1 MKIVVIGAGQVG
13 STVVEAL
20 HDEHDITVIDLDEE
34 RLSALA
40 ERFDAGVLSGNGA
53 SRRDLEEAG
62 VREAGLLIAC
72 TSRDE
77 INIIAA
83 IFSKKISPATKTV
96 VRTTNEEYLDIWHER
111 ELDFDLIV
119 SSERETALTV
129 SRLIGVPA
137 ARQTDVFADGQVQI
151 VEFDVDG
158 GQSVIG
164 VPLRQAEIPPDSK
177 VASIIRGDSIVVPR
191 GDEMIE
197 QGDRIIVIGSPEAAQ
212 GWSKIIAPA
221 GRRVEDVV
229 IYGAGRAGLSTARI
243 LGAQGIRVRLVEAD
257 LERAREA
264 AEEVPEARVFH
275 ATGMDADFIERER
288 INKAQAAVFAMRDD
302 PKNHYAATLL
312 KLHGVPFTIAVVHD
326 AQSAEVFERA
336 GIDRAVNPRVITAEE
351 IVRFAHDPRTQ
362 QVAMLEG
369 DRFEILDIT
378 VRAESELV
386 DKRFRDLPQTGA
398 LIGAIVRDGKALFP
412 HGEDMLQ
419 AGDRVIVFT
428 ESKRVPIVEK
438 ALSSDPSSASTC
450 RRRSTS
456 SARCSSTSASR
467 RSSRPRSPSA
477 TTSRRGRSS
486 LRRRSCS
493 ERPGASSGS
502 RTARRRS
509 GSERGSSSCPLT
521 WLLAAAV
528 GALPYWLSGEAQFSN
543 PLDAYFEG
551 MSGFTTTGATILTNV
566 EGLSHSLAMW
576 RQLTQWLG
584 GMGIIVLALAVLP
597 RLKVGGRQL
606 LETELPGPRDREA
619 DVAHTRDRP
628 APVAALRRTDRARD
642 RRADRFRL
650 DGARYGDELLRRRRI
665 LVHDDPDGRVRDGE
679 PLRRGVRC
687 GLPVGDSLL
696 HARRGRELRAPLSRP
711 RPPTTSG
718 LRPRRGIP
726 PLPRARRA
734 RLCRPRRRALGAR
747 TSSAARRR
755 SATAP
760 SPPSRR

>member
-20 HDEHDITVIDLDEE
+20 HDEHDMTVIDLDEE
-34 RLSALA
+34 RLNALA

-53 SRRDLEEAG
+53 SRRTLEEAG
-62 VREAGLLIAC
+62 VAGAGLLIAC

-197 QGDRIIVIGSPEAAQ
+197 QGDRIVVIGSPEAAQ

-229 IYGAGRAGLSTARI
+229 IYGAGRAGLSTARL

-312 KLHGVPFTIAVVHD
+312 KLHGVPFTIAVIHD

-438 ALSSDPSSASTC
+438 AL
-450 RRRSTS
+450 
-456 SARCSSTSASR
+456 
-467 RSSRPRSPSA
+467 
-477 TTSRRGRSS
+477 
-486 LRRRSCS
+486 
-493 ERPGASSGS
+493 
-502 RTARRRS
+502 
-509 GSERGSSSCPLT
+509 
-521 WLLAAAV
+521 
-528 GALPYWLSGEAQFSN
+528 
-543 PLDAYFEG
+543 
-551 MSGFTTTGATILTNV
+551 
-566 EGLSHSLAMW
+566 
-576 RQLTQWLG
+576 
-584 GMGIIVLALAVLP
+584 
-597 RLKVGGRQL
+597 
-606 LETELPGPRDREA
+606 
-619 DVAHTRDRP
+619 
-628 APVAALRRTDRARD
+628 
-642 RRADRFRL
+642 
-650 DGARYGDELLRRRRI
+650 
-665 LVHDDPDGRVRDGE
+665 
-679 PLRRGVRC
+679 
-687 GLPVGDSLL
+687 
-696 HARRGRELRAPLSRP
+696 
-711 RPPTTSG
+711 
-718 LRPRRGIP
+718 
-726 PLPRARRA
+726 
-734 RLCRPRRRALGAR
+734 
-747 TSSAARRR
+747 
-755 SATAP
+755 
-760 SPPSRR
+760 